1 MNHFRKLRDIRK
13 ASRRLVENT
22 ELLVALF
29 KDVPELQSFKFEVSQ
44 EYDDNNYFDS
54 VNLVE
59 INGHAYTYDGYDDD
73 SEESELP
80 RVEQT
85 DLIKN
90 AVGLIADDYD
100 NSAGEVEIKRED
112 YEAGKEPLYPVERIY
127 LGSYLSGSE
136 IPVSFF
142 VENDPKWAVYYAM
155 DHGRFPEEDEFDIF
169 ARNGVMDEALCYAE
183 VVGRLVPELEN
194 FYILNA
200 FEEDS
205 AFLKEYL
212 EKFVRVEQCV

>member
-1 MNHFRKLRDIRK
+1 MNHFRKIRDIRK
-13 ASRRLVENT
+13 ASKRLVENSD
-22 ELLVALF
+22 LLVALF
-29 KDVPELQSFKFEVSQ
+29 KDIPELQNFKFSVSQ

-54 VNLVE
+54 VRLVE
-59 INGHAYTYDGYDDD
+59 INGHAYDFDGYDDD

-90 AVGLIADDYD
+90 ALGLIADNYD

-112 YEAGKEPLYPVERIY
+112 YEAGKEPLFPEERIY

-142 VENDPKWAVYYAM
+142 VDNNPKWAVYYAM
-155 DHGRFPEEDEFDIF
+155 DHGRFPEDDEFDIF
-169 ARNGVMDEALCYAE
+169 ARNGWMDEALCYAE

-200 FEEDS
+200 SEEDS
-205 AFLKEYL
+205 ECLKKYL